1 MAKLYDISTHMKE
14 HIKKEQF
21 DLALSL
27 FRSHYRNDFTKEEVA
42 NNEYVVSDLL
52 KCLRKTHQHDKGY
65 ELLKHLGIR
74 IDPTTPKRI
83 LESYGWLLFD
93 KLKNQSN
100 NEEADNEEYDIFK
113 DAEDETA
120 IVGLP
125 IYQAPKDELLDR
137 IYNLLPILDYTSQYS
152 PFSKLFNLV
161 LKTENKKPNSNWKY
175 VDLICKSVDYNKLN
189 TECESFE
196 AEIKGRIKTIEIAS
210 DKEVWFAFQSKALLK
225 LGQFQECF
233 DISQLALEQI
243 DKFHYNNNIWFARRI
258 ALTKKHLGDSAS
270 AIKEL
275 EKILLR
281 KQDWFIQAEL
291 GELYLEINKIDKAL
305 ELFVRAALNHG
316 DAEYKIGVFLNIGKL
331 LKQKEDN
338 KTAFEHFLLVKLIRE
353 EHQWRVPQQI
363 DELIK
368 STKPET
374 VPDYKNSKE
383 LINHLKNFWTTLIP
397 QPIVNNL
404 DKNKRYLLKGFISNI
419 RLDKGFG
426 FIKGEDKIDYFFK
439 LDDFKEDK
447 TKLINGLKVSYES
460 KSPKEQGKNPQAIKI
475 KIS

>member
-1 MAKLYDISTHMKE
+1 M
-14 HIKKEQF
+14 
-21 DLALSL
+21 
-27 FRSHYRNDFTKEEVA
+27 
-42 NNEYVVSDLL
+42 
-52 KCLRKTHQHDKGY
+52 RKTHQYDKGY

-74 IDPTTPKRI
+74 IDSTTPKRI

-100 NEEADNEEYDIFK
+100 NEEVDNEDYDIFK
-113 DAEDETA
+113 DSEDETA
-120 IVGLP
+120 ILGLP

-137 IYNLLPILDYTSQYS
+137 IYSLLPILDYTSQYS

-175 VDLICKSVDYNKLN
+175 VDLICKSIDYSKLN
-189 TECESFE
+189 TECDSFE
-196 AEIKGRIKTIEIAS
+196 AEIKGRTKTIEIAS

-225 LGQFQECF
+225 LGLFQECF

-291 GELYLEINKIDKAL
+291 GELYLEINEIDKAL
-305 ELFVRAALNHG
+305 ELFARAALNYG
-316 DAEYKIGVFLNIGKL
+316 DAEYKIGVFLNIGNL
-331 LKQKEDN
+331 LNQREDK
-338 KTAFEHFLLVKLIRE
+338 KTAFEHFLLVKFLRE
-353 EHQWRVPQQI
+353 EHQWRVPQLI
-363 DELIK
+363 IELLK
-368 STKPET
+368 STKPE
-374 VPDYKNSKE
+374 VVEDYKGSKE
-383 LINHLKNFWTTLIP
+383 LINYLKKFWTTIIP
-397 QPIVNNL
+397 HQEANHL
-404 DKNKRYLLKGFISNI
+404 NKKQEAWLNGVISNI

-426 FIKGEDKIDYFFK
+426 FIKGRDNLDYFFK
-439 LDDFKEDK
+439 LDDIKEGK
-447 TKLINGLKVSYES
+447 ENLVKGLKVSFEP
-460 KSPKEQGKNPQAIKI
+460 KPPKEQDKNPQAIKI
-475 KIS
+475 KILR